1 MVAIVE
7 PEVIASVKPE
17 VAMPKV
23 AETETRDSSCCNLL
37 FDSDVNC
44 FHSPGTGL
52 ERESH

>member
-23 AETETRDSSCCNLL
+23 TETKTRHNGYCNLL
-37 FDSDVNC
+37 FDPDVNC

-52 ERESH
+52 

>member
-23 AETETRDSSCCNLL
+23 TETETRHNSYCNLL

-44 FHSPGTGL
+44 FCSPGTGL

>member
-23 AETETRDSSCCNLL
+23 AETETRHNIYCNLL

-44 FHSPGTGL
+44 FRSPGTGL
-52 ERESH
+52 ESQSH

>member
-7 PEVIASVKPE
+7 PEVIAAVKPE
-17 VAMPKV
+17 AAMPKV
-23 AETETRDSSCCNLL
+23 AETETRHSIYCNFL

-44 FHSPGTGL
+44 FCSPGTGL